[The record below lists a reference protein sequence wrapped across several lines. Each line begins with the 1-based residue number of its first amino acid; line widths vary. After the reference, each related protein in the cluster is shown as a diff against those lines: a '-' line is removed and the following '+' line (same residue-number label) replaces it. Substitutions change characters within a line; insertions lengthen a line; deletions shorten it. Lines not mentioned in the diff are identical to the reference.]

1 MFGNGVL
8 IINTMPPKVAIVYLS
23 FHCEP
28 YIDDVVGALRKMTYP
43 KDQVELVIVD
53 DPHPEHGSSVRF
65 LQENVMP
72 LSGAELPH
80 VTILSQEKNLGFS
93 GGNNVGI
100 KWALDH
106 GFDYVYFHNNDGFV
120 AANFLEPLI
129 AEMEK
134 DKNIGAAQSLLLMYP
149 DTDLINSSG
158 NSLHY
163 LGMGFC
169 NNIRVKLENI
179 ILPVVSET
187 AYASGAAIMMRA
199 DLLREYGLWDE
210 DFFLYHEDIEY
221 CLRLRAVGYKIVT
234 VRDSVFYH
242 KYSFGRNKE
251 KFYYIE
257 RNRWGIL
264 LMFYKLPTLL
274 LLLPML
280 FIFELGLLVFAG
292 QKGWLDEKVRVYDY
306 WFNIEHLKMW
316 LEKRKLIRK
325 MRKIGDK
332 ELMKNFVGRITF
344 DDMNVKNSILDQI
357 GNPMMDFYWKIAYKL
372 ISW

>member
-1 MFGNGVL
+1 MQ
-8 IINTMPPKVAIVYLS
+8 PKVAIIYLS

-43 KDQVELVIVD
+43 KSQVELVIVD
-53 DPHPEHGSSVRF
+53 NLHPVHRSSARF
-65 LQENVMP
+65 LQDNVMP

-80 VTILSQEKNLGFS
+80 VTILAQETNLGFA

-120 AANFLEPLI
+120 AANFLEPLVE
-129 AEMEK
+129 AMEK
-134 DKNIGAAQSLLLMYP
+134 DKTIGAAQSLMMMYP
-149 DTDLINSSG
+149 ETDLINTSG
-158 NSLHY
+158 NSFQY

-169 NNIRVKLENI
+169 NNIRLKLENVT
-179 ILPVVSET
+179 LSAVAET

-199 DLLREYGLWDE
+199 DLLKEYGLWDA

-221 CLRLRAVGYKIVT
+221 CLRLRSAGYKIVA
-234 VRDSVFYH
+234 VRDSIFYH

-257 RNRWGIL
+257 RNRWGVL

-274 LLLPML
+274 LLLPAFL
-280 FIFELGLLVFAG
+280 AFEAGLLIFAW
-292 QKGWLDEKVRVYDY
+292 QKEWIDEKLRAYNYWLNIDHINLWLKKRAHIQKVRKV
-306 WFNIEHLKMW
+306 
-316 LEKRKLIRK
+316 
-325 MRKIGDK
+325 GDK
-332 ELMKNFVGRITF
+332 ELMKNFVGSITF
-344 DDMNVKNSILDQI
+344 DDVNVKNPILDKI
-357 GNPMMDFYWKIAYKL
+357 GNPLMNAYWKIVYKL